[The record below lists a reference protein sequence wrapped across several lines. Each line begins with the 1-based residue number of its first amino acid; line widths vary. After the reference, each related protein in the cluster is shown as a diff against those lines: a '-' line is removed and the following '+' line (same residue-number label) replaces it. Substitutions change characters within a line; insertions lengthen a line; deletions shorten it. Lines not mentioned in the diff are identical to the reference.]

1 MVLCFSAKVQ
11 IVHPDPAVVG
21 EIRITYELHSFRDQ
35 QWFRL
40 NAWDQRT
47 EAVAAAEQIF
57 SEQTVDGV
65 RVVRLEYYVDYDFID
80 TIITFKRLVNDVVE
94 PDPLAPA
101 SEIGSSFYWRQVSDF
116 FRDRSRDELRT
127 QLGRYLE
134 DRRITAL
141 ELVYSE
147 KHSIDLDNAGTILQG
162 LIQRVALPVAQAG
175 KLSAAGLY
183 KDMMSVWSQLVLQLR
198 SDSMNNKPPRLE
210 AGNFLEVAAQL
221 EKQFGSETSAYHMFR
236 AIVVYLMD
244 AKTWLEKLDRIGQ
257 LYEPECSRR
266 HLRFLD
272 TQAAEIL
279 SMAGP
284 FRELLDEGA
293 DRVSVFGT
301 VASLY
306 GGSYK
311 APAGGLPVGVAVI
324 NTLMSDGR
332 MPRVRATLRRR
343 LLREMISRQ
352 PLVAGRALMAEI
364 EALNQIIQTFKT
376 CAPNLI
382 QDEEMSEALVFRA
395 TRSISVQGVAESM
408 NAVPKVIDKLTAL
421 SKLANLVPGAFNK
434 ALVFRHFRSALP
446 PDELVRIC
454 LRESGNRMTAVTM
467 LADIQKS
474 VLALP
479 IDETTRTDILG
490 AIDAALLDIFKN
502 DILLAANRSYA
513 DRLVLLLKVCSGIQL
528 ADGKARALAVE
539 TISRE
544 FRNPNFLPL
553 IKGRFKSQGEL
564 RDMLM
569 KVKLFLASDKPG

>member
-1 MVLCFSAKVQ
+1 M
-11 IVHPDPAVVG
+11 HPDPAVVG

-40 NAWDQRT
+40 NVWDQRS

-65 RVVRLEYYVDYDFID
+65 RVVRLEYYVEYDFTD
-80 TIITFKRLVNDVVE
+80 SIITFKRLAGDITE
-94 PDPLAPA
+94 ADPLAQA
-101 SEIGSSFYWRQVSDF
+101 SDIGTSFYWRQVSDF
-116 FRDRSRDELRT
+116 FRDRSRDELRA

-134 DRRITAL
+134 DRRVTAL

-162 LIQRVALPVAQAG
+162 LIQKVALPVAQAG

-198 SDSMNNKPPRLE
+198 NDSMNIKLPRME
-210 AGNFLEVAAQL
+210 PGRFLEVAAQI
-221 EKQFGSETSAYHMFR
+221 EKQFGPETSTYHIFR
-236 AIVVYLMD
+236 AIVSYLIEG
-244 AKTWLEKLDRIGQ
+244 KSWLEKLDRLGQ
-257 LYEPECSRR
+257 LFDPEFECR

-272 TQAAEIL
+272 TLAAEIL

-293 DRVSVFGT
+293 DRVAAFGT
-301 VASLY
+301 VSSLY
-306 GGSYK
+306 GGSYR
-311 APAGGLPVGVAVI
+311 PPVGGLPMGVAVI
-324 NTLMSDGR
+324 NTLMADGR
-332 MPRVRATLRRR
+332 MPRVRSTLRRR

-352 PLVAGRALMAEI
+352 PLVPGRALMLEM
-364 EALNQIIQTFKT
+364 ESLNQIIQHFRSN
-376 CAPNLI
+376 APSLL
-382 QDEEMSEALVFRA
+382 QDEEMNEALVFRA
-395 TRSISVQGVAESM
+395 ARTISVQGVAECI
-408 NAVPKVIDKLTAL
+408 ATAPRVADKLAAL
-421 SKLANLVPGAFNK
+421 SKLAALVPGAANK

-446 PDELVRIC
+446 PDDLVRIC
-454 LRESGNRMTAVTM
+454 VREGTSRMASVPL
-467 LADIQKS
+467 LADIQKTL
-474 VLALP
+474 LAAP
-479 IDETTRTDILG
+479 IDEITRSEVLS

-502 DILLAANRSYA
+502 DILQAANRSYA

-528 ADGKARALAVE
+528 LDGKARTLAVE

-553 IKGRFKSQGEL
+553 IKNRFKNHAEL
-564 RDMLM
+564 KEMLI
-569 KVKLFLASDKPG
+569 KVKAFLASDKTPGTTPG